1 MTGWL
6 SLLLC
11 YAGFA
16 ALACAMPRH
25 FAQITGRRGAPLRP
39 RLWQGAGA
47 LLLALSFVATA
58 LSLGSAAWARDGAI
72 YFLLLIVVAGGT
84 AAARVAR
91 SCPNFVVFRWEKR
104 KLAPARTCV
113 SALTPSME
121 PFHWVLFL
129 VSS

>member
-1 MTGWL
+1 MTMAGWL

-47 LLLALSFVATA
+47 LLLALSLWAA
-58 LSLGSAAWARDGAI
+58 LDQWGRGLGLTAWAGILTLAGLALG
-72 YFLLLIVVAGGT
+72 LLLTGIEERAPRLLLVLPALLVAGFML
-84 AAARVAR
+84 AAA
-91 SCPNFVVFRWEKR
+91 
-104 KLAPARTCV
+104 
-113 SALTPSME
+113 
-121 PFHWVLFL
+121 
-129 VSS
+129 